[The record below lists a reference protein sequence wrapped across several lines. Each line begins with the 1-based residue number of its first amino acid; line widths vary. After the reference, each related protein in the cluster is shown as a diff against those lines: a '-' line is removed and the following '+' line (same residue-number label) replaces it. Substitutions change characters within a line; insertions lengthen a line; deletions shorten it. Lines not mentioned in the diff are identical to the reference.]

1 MPETKK
7 TIPAFYEKL
16 IDTAKLRRRNAACRL
31 ADSHTCDIVC
41 LLYGALIRRSS
52 ARIFILRACVQ
63 GISLLSIEGQYT
75 QRIVARLSFS
85 SVQIL
90 SIGGSSP
97 SCWGK
102 PHFSVCAKKK
112 TLATAVDPVF
122 LLEIPINKHAKHTK
136 ETKKIT
142 VVPYRVRSESL
153 EKR

>member
-31 ADSHTCDIVC
+31 ADSHTCDTVC
-41 LLYGALIRRSS
+41 LSYGALIRRSS

-63 GISLLSIEGQYT
+63 GILSIEGQST

-90 SIGGSSP
+90 SVGGSSP

-122 LLEIPINKHAKHTK
+122 LLEIPINKHAKRTK
-136 ETKKIT
+136 ETNKIT
-142 VVPYRVRSESL
+142 VVPHRVRSESL